1 VELQTTNEE
10 GNVMPDVVT
19 NVGRAQA
26 AGYLSNT
33 VAQVTTY
40 HGNIGTGAGAAA
52 VGDTSLFAETGT
64 ARIAIT
70 PTRVTRAFTND
81 TARYVFTY
89 TATGNITVTN
99 AGYFTAS
106 TGGVLMQKSDFASI
120 PLQATDSIE
129 FTFENQQT

>member
-1 VELQTTNEE
+1 
-10 GNVMPDVVT
+10 MADVVT

-33 VAQVTTY
+33 VTQITTY
-40 HGNIGTGAGAAA
+40 HGNVGTGAGTAA

-64 ARIAIT
+64 ARIPIT

-81 TARYVFTY
+81 TAQYVFTY
-89 TATGNITVTN
+89 TATGNISVTN
-99 AGYFTAS
+99 AGYFTAP
-106 TGGVLMQKSDFASI
+106 TGGVLMQKSDHATI

-129 FTFENQQT
+129 YTFQNQQV